1 MDRSVHNVYTDCLS
15 LMGKGRVRMAR
26 PQMFDR
32 SAVLHQAMAVF
43 WRKGYEATTMVD
55 LLAAT
60 GLSKSSLYAA
70 FGNKKQLFLAAFDA
84 YRAIRAVQM
93 QRLLAQGSAREAIA
107 DFFRLII
114 ADAGALDYIDG
125 CMSINEAV
133 EMAPHDADIR
143 QRVQLDF
150 ERIEQA
156 LLVAIQR
163 GQAEGSVNQ
172 HKSAEELSQLLLLA
186 FPGLQVM
193 VRAGCSAPKLNA
205 TLTMLLAHLD

>member
-1 MDRSVHNVYTDCLS
+1 MDRSVRNVYTDCLS
-15 LMGKGRVRMAR
+15 MMGKGRARMAR

-205 TLTMLLAHLD
+205 TLTMLLAYLD

>member
-163 GQAEGSVNQ
+163 GQEEGSVNQ

>member
-1 MDRSVHNVYTDCLS
+1 
-15 LMGKGRVRMAR
+15 MAR